1 MPVDTTEVNS
11 LLATTESRNIVL
23 TELTTNMDTE
33 VTQSITISA
42 KARQL
47 QTVLSDV
54 QKNAETY
61 NQEFLD
67 HLHNGEKPGFMKLRG
82 VSSLQDWVL
91 FYFYILYAVLSVC
104 ILILAIAV
112 TRYKVYAAATVIAFS
127 LMIGSMMTAVIIRF
141 A

>member
-23 TELTTNMDTE
+23 TELSTNMDTE

-54 QKNAETY
+54 QKDA
-61 NQEFLD
+61 
-67 HLHNGEKPGFMKLRG
+67 
-82 VSSLQDWVL
+82 
-91 FYFYILYAVLSVC
+91 
-104 ILILAIAV
+104 
-112 TRYKVYAAATVIAFS
+112 
-127 LMIGSMMTAVIIRF
+127 
-141 A
+141 